1 MQRSF
6 YTIGYEK
13 FRVQD
18 FIAALHLAR
27 VEMLIDVR
35 DVPLSRKRGFSKTAL
50 AAMLDKNGI
59 AYMHLKGLGDP
70 KLGRQAARAGQH
82 DQFRRIFGNHMATE
96 VAQRDLGRAVE
107 LIQARPC
114 CLMCFEQEHGN
125 CHRSI
130 VAHHIAERT
139 GLRLHHLSINDL
151 ISAHERPSHPA
162 TLSIA

>member
-1 MQRSF
+1 MQGTL

-18 FIAALHLAR
+18 FVAALHLAR
-27 VEMLIDVR
+27 VEVLIDVR
-35 DVPLSRKRGFSKTAL
+35 DLPLSRKRGFSKTAL
-50 AAMLDKNGI
+50 AAVLEENGI
-59 AYMHLKGLGDP
+59 TYVHLKGLGDP

-96 VAQRDLGRAVE
+96 VAQRALDRAVE

-114 CLMCFEQEHGN
+114 CLMCFEQEHCN

-130 VAHHIAERT
+130 VANHIVERT
-139 GLRLHHLSINDL
+139 GLRLHHLSLNDL
-151 ISAHERPSHPA
+151 ILVHEQPPHPA
-162 TLSIA
+162 TLTIA

>member
-6 YTIGYEK
+6 YTIGYER

-18 FIAALHLAR
+18 FVAALHLAR

-35 DVPLSRKRGFSKTAL
+35 DVPLSRKRGFCKMAL
-50 AAMLDKNGI
+50 AAVLADNGI
-59 AYMHLKGLGDP
+59 AYVHLKGLGNP
-70 KLGRQAARAGQH
+70 KRGREAARAGQH

-96 VAQRDLGRAVE
+96 VAQRDLDRAVE

-114 CLMCFEQEHGN
+114 CLMCFEQEHCN

-130 VAHHIAERT
+130 VAHHIVKRT

-151 ISAHERPSHPA
+151 TSAHERSSHPA
-162 TLSIA
+162 TLTIA